1 MPDTRSAAVGLGG
14 GPDDGAAAS
23 NAAAATPPMMCRRFN
38 FEIMRVSFKNV
49 IPE

>member
-1 MPDTRSAAVGLGG
+1 LLGQAVWAQAM
-14 GPDDGAAAS
+14 DEVAS